1 METDAFSLPKSHDEK
16 PGFMVGLSVAQRN
29 NVQHHAEKGT

>member
-1 METDAFSLPKSHDEK
+1 MHLVFQSLTMKK
-16 PGFMVGLSVAQRN
+16 PGFMADLSVAQRN